1 MRKTKKLTLSAIMT
15 ALGTV
20 ALSLGSALE
29 IIDFVTCI
37 FASVIMLFIYIE
49 IGSPYTWLTWLATAL
64 LCYLFFP
71 ASFVWL
77 NYLLAFGIYP
87 VLKAY
92 IERLPRVFW
101 IIVKLVYINAVIWA
115 LIFLY
120 ELIFGLPL
128 FAIDKM
134 WLKIVAYVVI
144 NVGFFAYDIFLTLA
158 VRLYVAKYRSKFAR
172 FLK

>member
-15 ALGTV
+15 ALGV
-20 ALSLGSALE
+20 VFLSLGSAVELL
-29 IIDFVTCI
+29 DFVTCI

-49 IGSPYTWLTWLATAL
+49 VGSPFTWLTWLTTAL

-77 NYLLAFGIYP
+77 NYLLAFGLYP
-87 VLKAY
+87 IVKAY
-92 IERLPRVFW
+92 IEKLPKMLW
-101 IIVKLVYINAVIWA
+101 LLMKLVYVNAVIWA

-120 ELIFGLPL
+120 DLIFGVPL
-128 FAIDKM
+128 LGLDKL

-144 NVGFFAYDIFLTLA
+144 NIGFLAYDIFLTLA
-158 VRLYVAKYRSKFAR
+158 VRLYLVKYRHRFAR